1 MEYKKTFIFTGRPA
15 QITQSQDRLIYLGLR
30 SLQQQY
36 GNLYTVSTSTDVS
49 TPEEQVGAI
58 DGHGNTKIKSLQL
71 APYGEQDQH
80 TEN

>member
-1 MEYKKTFIFTGRPA
+1 MQKNFHIYPKAGSDYSIARSPDLPWA
-15 QITQSQDRLIYLGLR
+15 LITTTTV
-30 SLQQQY
+30 

-71 APYGEQDQH
+71 APYVEQDQDI
-80 TEN
+80 EN